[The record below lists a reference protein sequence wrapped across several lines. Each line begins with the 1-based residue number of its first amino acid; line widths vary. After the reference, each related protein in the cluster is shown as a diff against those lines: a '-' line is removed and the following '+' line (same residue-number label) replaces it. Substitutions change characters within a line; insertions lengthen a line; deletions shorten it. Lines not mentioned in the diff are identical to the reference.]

1 MFRTAPQNACCR
13 MAINIYPNKK
23 HLLQAKPVNAFVRV
37 AVVTCKDSIKVVAV
51 IQKRIYSFCM
61 KKGCMIS

>member
-37 AVVTCKDSIKVVAV
+37 AVVTCKDSIKSCCCNSKENLF
-51 IQKRIYSFCM
+51 ILYEKRVHD
-61 KKGCMIS
+61 